1 MSIKTFK
8 EDKKFSSRSWRV
20 LLSGFSEHNDNEIQS
35 NCHVEFDVEK
45 NKNNKKIV
53 GSYLGCAYNH
63 VLLEKRLHGSIKF
76 VV

>member
-1 MSIKTFK
+1 MKRVKNSRVEVDAYCFEVLAHSVIMKFK
-8 EDKKFSSRSWRV
+8 LTV
-20 LLSGFSEHNDNEIQS
+20 A
-35 NCHVEFDVEK
+35 VEFDVTK